1 MMPERVQ
8 GWAALPQ
15 GESSAARSRETGG
28 AIGCAVLELPGGV
41 RIRFLDQPAAFVAA
55 CAVEVRLR
63 SSSLASQERS
73 PASQASSAPTAASR
87 RRLRR
92 QKSLRRRQEAAAAA
106 AAPASSALG
115 RSSSALAASSAP
127 RDVQCARTSSE
138 SEPCAVCA
146 RADEPVCG
154 RDMDVDGQREA
165 ATAAP
170 AALASTETAPPAALS
185 APRDVQCARTPSESE
200 PCAGCARADVPV
212 GGPDMVADGQ
222 REAATAAP
230 AALASLDQP
239 SRTAGV
245 AVSAEKPL
253 APAAPSSA
261 SLRVAAKEAAVPW
274 TAEKKMAS
282 EKVVAEED
290 AAAAEKESAHA
301 EKESV
306 HAVMKK
312 TKSVDPRFLGKPSLI
327 GGLESIE
334 EQHDA
339 ALAVTSNRLRRKWA
353 NRLTERIKWAANFLG
368 VGHWPLKSVWDSV
381 LMLLVELKPA
391 RKLGTCC
398 VGQVLQLNHVQRDV
412 LAVQERD
419 PMSCN
424 DGWVLLSPAF

>member
-1 MMPERVQ
+1 MHGRVQ

-55 CAVEVRLR
+55 CAVEAGLR
-63 SSSLASQERS
+63 SSSSPASQERS
-73 PASQASSAPTAASR
+73 TASQASSAPTAASR

-92 QKSLRRRQEAAAAA
+92 KKSLRRRQEAAAAA
-106 AAPASSALG
+106 AAPASSALW
-115 RSSSALAASSAP
+115 SSSNSSSP
-127 RDVQCARTSSE
+127 RDALSARTSIE
-138 SEPCAVCA
+138 SEPTASCA
-146 RADEPVCG
+146 RADKTVGGGP
-154 RDMDVDGQREA
+154 MDVDG
-165 ATAAP
+165 P
-170 AALASTETAPPAALS
+170 
-185 APRDVQCARTPSESE
+185 
-200 PCAGCARADVPV
+200 
-212 GGPDMVADGQ
+212 

-230 AALASLDQP
+230 AALASLGNP
-239 SRTAGV
+239 SRPAGADAFV
-245 AVSAEKPL
+245 QSA
-253 APAAPSSA
+253 AATAAPSSA
-261 SLRVAAKEAAVPW
+261 SLRVAAQEAAVPW
-274 TAEKKMAS
+274 TAVKKMAS

-306 HAVMKK
+306 HAVVK
-312 TKSVDPRFLGKPSLI
+312 TKSVDPRFLGEPSLI
-327 GGLESIE
+327 GDLGSIE

-339 ALAVTSNRLRRKWA
+339 VLAVTSNRLRRKWA
-353 NRLTERIKWAANFLG
+353 NRLTERIKWATNLHG

-398 VGQVLQLNHVQRDV
+398 VGQVLRLNHVQRDV